1 MSSIPERVRRLWS
14 ALMPDSIVA
23 RTTLAIVGLAVILGV
38 LFVAGAALIVHNNER
53 ARSQARLDELL
64 STVESTL
71 RIACFIKDT
80 ALAKEVA
87 TGLMSNRIV
96 AGVRIVADNQTL
108 FEQSVLGID
117 GKPQDASQV
126 KFRTIY
132 SPFNPEEPVG
142 RIALYGSEPQIS
154 RSAWAYTGF
163 ISIILALEVTLVA
176 GGVAVVVFNLITRPI
191 KGISDELHRLE
202 LRTGMRL
209 RVPDGNRRDEIGRL
223 VTDVNGLIA
232 RLSALLDEERQLREA
247 RERSER
253 KLQLIFDKAET
264 GIFVAAAD
272 GRLQSWNPA
281 FARILD
287 VPAPGEDIDIQRL
300 LVPHGEAV
308 EQLLRESIAANEP
321 KDSDLP
327 LAASGSEET
336 RWIELSVNPI
346 DAAQVQGIVNDIT
359 QRKRAEAAAERL
371 ASADPLTGLL
381 NRRGLE
387 LTLSALFEQRRANQD
402 VTSSFAVLV
411 IDLDGFKAVNDTQGH
426 EAGDFVLRW
435 VAAVLERTVRRSDVV
450 ARMGGDEFVVVLTGV
465 VDEHAAIAIG
475 DTIVQAVSKPVDVPP
490 GVRVSV
496 GASIGLA
503 LVSSADQDGPSILR
517 RADAAMYGAKQ
528 SGKGRLQVAGR
539 PAEPSTEAAR
549 LRAG

>member
-1 MSSIPERVRRLWS
+1 MSPDRLQRLWS
-14 ALMPDSIVA
+14 ALVPGSIVA
-23 RTTLAIVGLAVILGV
+23 RTTLAIVGLAVVLGV
-38 LFVAGAALIVHNNER
+38 LFVAGAAAIVHNNER

-71 RIACFIKDT
+71 RIACFVKDA

-87 TGLMSNRIV
+87 TGLLSNRIV

-108 FEQSVLGID
+108 YEQSVPGFEL
-117 GKPQDASQV
+117 KSQDASQV

-132 SPFNPEEPVG
+132 SPFKADEAVG
-142 RIALYGSEPQIS
+142 RIALYGSELQIS
-154 RSAWAYTGF
+154 RSAWSYTGF
-163 ISIILALEVTLVA
+163 ISLILALEVTLVA
-176 GGVAVVVFNLITRPI
+176 GGVVVVVFNLITRPI

-209 RVPDGNRRDEIGRL
+209 RVPEGNQRDEIGRL

-232 RLSALLDEERQLREA
+232 RLSALIDEERQLREA

-281 FARILD
+281 FARILEVSAGGPD
-287 VPAPGEDIDIQRL
+287 VDIQRL
-300 LVPHGEAV
+300 LAPHGEAV
-308 EQLLRESIAANEP
+308 ERLLRESIATNGP
-321 KDSDLP
+321 KESDLP
-327 LAASGSEET
+327 LPARGSDER
-336 RWIELSVNPI
+336 RWIELSVNPV
-346 DAAQVQGIVNDIT
+346 DSGHVQGIVNDIT
-359 QRKRAEAAAERL
+359 QRKRTEAAAERL

-387 LTLSALFEQRRANQD
+387 LTLAALFEQRRANQD
-402 VTSSFAVLV
+402 VASSFAVLLV
-411 IDLDGFKAVNDTQGH
+411 DLDGFKAVNDTHGH
-426 EAGDFVLRW
+426 EAGDLLLRW

-450 ARMGGDEFVVVLTGV
+450 ARLGGDEFVVVLTGV
-465 VDEHAAIAIG
+465 ADEHAAMAIG
-475 DTIVQAVSKPVDVPP
+475 NTIVEEVAKPIEVPT
-490 GVRVSV
+490 GGSVSV
-496 GASIGLA
+496 GASIGLT
-503 LVSSADQDGPSILR
+503 LVSSTDRDGAAILR

-528 SGKGRLQVAGR
+528 SGKGRVHVAGR
-539 PAEPSTEAAR
+539 AGESLARPAGVRPD
-549 LRAG
+549 